1 MEEKLKKL
9 EELVTKEL
17 EQITEKGLTSANLET
32 TYKLID
38 ILKDIKEVEEAGK
51 ETEGGGEDM
60 KYFERGGRGGRGGY
74 NGMYPMDYGEY
85 GESGYNARGGGYNEG
100 GYNAGGYNARGGYNA
115 QGGGYNQGGGGY
127 NAQGGGGGYNARG
140 GRYQHYGPDIERF
153 YEKLE
158 RMMECV
164 EEYFMGKNRYHD
176 GAHPGHMVE
185 GLEKTMYAVCTLV
198 ESLMDTAETPEEKE
212 TIRKHIEKI
221 KNL

>member
-17 EQITEKGLTSANLET
+17 EQITEKGLSNANLET
-32 TYKLID
+32 TYKLMD

-51 ETEGGGEDM
+51 ETKGGEEEM

-85 GESGYNARGGGYNEG
+85 NEG
-100 GYNAGGYNARGGYNA
+100 GYNARG
-115 QGGGYNQGGGGY
+115 GGGYNQGGGY
-127 NAQGGGGGYNARG
+127 NNQGGGGGYNGYSARN

-153 YEKLE
+153 YEKLD

>member
-32 TYKLID
+32 TYKLVD
-38 ILKDIKEVEEAGK
+38 ILKDIKEVGESDKEAQ
-51 ETEGGGEDM
+51 GGGEDM
-60 KYFERGGRGGRGGY
+60 RYYERGGRGGRGYG
-74 NGMYPMDYGEY
+74 GMYPMDYEY
-85 GESGYNARGGGYNEG
+85 NEGGYNARGYNEG
-100 GYNAGGYNARGGYNA
+100 GYNTRGGYRE
-115 QGGGYNQGGGGY
+115 G
-127 NAQGGGGGYNARG
+127 GGGGGYNARG

-153 YEKLE
+153 YDKID

-212 TIRKHIEKI
+212 TVRKHIEKI

>member
-9 EELVTKEL
+9 EELIVKEL
-17 EQITEKGLTSANLET
+17 EQITEKGLSSANLET
-32 TYKLID
+32 TYKLMD

-51 ETEGGGEDM
+51 ESKGGEEEM

-85 GESGYNARGGGYNEG
+85 NEAGYNARGGG
-100 GYNAGGYNARGGYNA
+100 GGYNA
-115 QGGGYNQGGGGY
+115 QGGGYNGYGQGGGY
-127 NAQGGGGGYNARG
+127 NAQGGGGGGYNGYGARG
-140 GRYQHYGPDIERF
+140 GRYQHYGPDLERF

>member
-9 EELVTKEL
+9 EELVIKEL
-17 EQITEKGLTSANLET
+17 EQISEKGLTSANLET
-32 TYKLID
+32 TYKLMD
-38 ILKDIKEVEEAGK
+38 ILKDIKEVEETKK
-51 ETEGGGEDM
+51 ESEGGEEEM
-60 KYFERGGRGGRGGY
+60 RYFERGGRGGRGGY

-85 GESGYNARGGGYNEG
+85 NEGGYNARGGYNEG
-100 GYNAGGYNARGGYNA
+100 GYNARG
-115 QGGGYNQGGGGY
+115 GGGYNQ
-127 NAQGGGGGYNARG
+127 GGGGYNARG
-140 GRYQHYGPDIERF
+140 GRYQHYGPDIDRF
-153 YEKLE
+153 YDKIE

-164 EEYFMGKNRYHD
+164 EDYFMGKNRYHD

-212 TIRKHIEKI
+212 VVRKHIEKI

>member
-1 MEEKLKKL
+1 MKDMYAVKCLYQSKFYSMDNRVLNEVIENLDTVCVSVNTCYREFCEYL
-9 EELVTKEL
+9 LPWKEC
-17 EQITEKGLTSANLET
+17 
-32 TYKLID
+32 
-38 ILKDIKEVEEAGK
+38 
-51 ETEGGGEDM
+51 
-60 KYFERGGRGGRGGY
+60 
-74 NGMYPMDYGEY
+74 P
-85 GESGYNARGGGYNEG
+85 
-100 GYNAGGYNARGGYNA
+100 AGGYN
-115 QGGGYNQGGGGY
+115 NQGGGGY
-127 NAQGGGGGYNARG
+127 NGYSARN

-153 YEKLE
+153 YEKLD